1 MASSVAGPAVRPG
14 LTRARRA
21 LGGFTLIELIVAFA
35 VAALLLG
42 LAPVAFGKLMETS
55 HYRSTVRHV
64 LAGMVAARQQ
74 SITTG
79 QSTAFS
85 VDLEKRLFG
94 LEGKMDNSFP
104 ESVQV
109 RLVVAG
115 IESDRRGGSI
125 RFYPGGGATG
135 GSVDVMRSS
144 GEGVR
149 LRVDWLLGSVSQE
162 PISR

>member
-1 MASSVAGPAVRPG
+1 MASSVAGPAIWLGR
-14 LTRARRA
+14 TKARGA
-21 LGGFTLIELIVAFA
+21 FAGFTLIELIVAFA
-35 VAALLLG
+35 VIALFLG
-42 LAPVAFGKLMETS
+42 LAPVAFGKLMEAS
-55 HYRSTVRHV
+55 HYRSTVRHM
-64 LAGMVAARQQ
+64 LAGMVSARQQ
-74 SITTG
+74 SIMSG
-79 QSTAFS
+79 RSTVFS

-94 LEGKMDNSFP
+94 PEGKMDNSFP

-135 GSVDVMRSS
+135 GSVDVLRPS

>member
-1 MASSVAGPAVRPG
+1 MASSVAGPAIRPG
-14 LTRARRA
+14 RTRARRA
-21 LGGFTLIELIVAFA
+21 FAGFTLIELIVAFA
-35 VAALLLG
+35 VVALFLG
-42 LAPVAFGKLMETS
+42 LAPVAFGKLMEAS
-55 HYRSTVRHV
+55 HYRSTVRHM

-74 SITTG
+74 SITSG
-79 QSTAFS
+79 RSTVFS

-94 LEGKMDNSFP
+94 PEGKMDDSFP

-115 IESDRRGGSI
+115 VESDRRGGSI

-135 GSVDVMRSS
+135 GSVDVLRPS